1 MGNGK
6 VKRPRA
12 AADPPRFP
20 LRAEQRMLNS
30 EMTRQGGLKRLPN
43 KRQLRKAADGAARQG
58 RAPRQSGPRPPGAHG
73 AQRTGRGANG
83 PATEGLLPADPQ
95 QQDQGMGGG
104 GGVAG

>member
-30 EMTRQGGLKRLPN
+30 EMTRQGGLKRLPK

-58 RAPRQSGPRPPGAHG
+58 RDGAEGGASSGEAYRVGCDLTRSLCRPWLPL
-73 AQRTGRGANG
+73 
-83 PATEGLLPADPQ
+83 GLALPFTLA
-95 QQDQGMGGG
+95 
-104 GGVAG
+104 